1 MVGDLNMYFQIG
13 SFPELARLAKVE
25 RKRKIKEITQRLS
38 LGSKYAI
45 LIVVS
50 VVLCVVGSGVA
61 ANSDLNG
68 DIVGA
73 IGYGVLFGS
82 WFLGHLI
89 IVNWGSR
96 TFPPNPAQHAI
107 TQ

>member
-1 MVGDLNMYFQIG
+1 MYFQMS
-13 SFPELARLAKVE
+13 SFPELARHSKAD

-38 LGSKYAI
+38 LGSKYAV

-50 VVLCVVGSGVA
+50 VILCVAGSGT
-61 ANSDLNG
+61 ANNSGLNG

-89 IVNWGSR
+89 IVIWIVYPRLNE
-96 TFPPNPAQHAI
+96 FVH
-107 TQ
+107 